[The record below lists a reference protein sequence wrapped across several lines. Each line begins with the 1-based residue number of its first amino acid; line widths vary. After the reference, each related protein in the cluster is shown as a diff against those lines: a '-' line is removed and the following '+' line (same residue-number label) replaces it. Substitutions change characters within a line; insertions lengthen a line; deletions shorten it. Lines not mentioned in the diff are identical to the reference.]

1 MLKSTGVDK
10 YVSTL
15 PVAHEPYFNKI
26 FFNVQATPFFN
37 KTLIQYLCAVFC
49 ENNLNYKVL
58 KNFLLILI
66 SLFFFSGLTTA
77 GAVFGAQHSG
87 IPEYFF
93 EKDELTEVFS
103 DDLIITRKLCR
114 EVSDKGVFPQYPD
127 NDSELKSIYKN
138 RDPFTYPYP
147 VSTFRKQAICYG
159 LLFLQQ
165 LF

>member
-1 MLKSTGVDK
+1 MMM
-10 YVSTL
+10 
-15 PVAHEPYFNKI
+15 P
-26 FFNVQATPFFN
+26 
-37 KTLIQYLCAVFC
+37 YLCAVFC

-66 SLFFFSGLTTA
+66 SLFLFSGLTAAGTA
-77 GAVFGAQHSG
+77 FGAQDSG
-87 IPEYFF
+87 IPECFF
-93 EKDELTEVFS
+93 EKDELTEIFS
-103 DDLIITRKLCR
+103 DDLIITRKLCL
-114 EVSDKGVFPQYPD
+114 ETSDRDTFPEYPD
-127 NDSELKSIYKN
+127 TDSGLKSIYKN